1 MVIISVYMP
10 CKGLKDNR
18 DEFADCLAQLREICR
33 NYADTHMIIL
43 GGDFNEDL
51 NAQRES
57 ERKTGLKNF
66 IRESELKTIETG
78 RTFVNADGVEISTID
93 YIFCSKQL
101 IQKVVSIIRL
111 ENVATNVSDHLPLQ
125 CTIQVNLSRAIQKP
139 ASISKL
145 QRVRW
150 GGINQEEY
158 ETRVTD
164 RLSSVEGGANSISCL
179 DNKIQKLNEVL
190 VKEAVD

>member
-18 DEFADCLAQLREICR
+18 DKFADCLAQLREICQK
-33 NYADTHMIIL
+33 YADTHMIIL

-57 ERKTGLKNF
+57 ERKTGLENF

-78 RTFVNADGVEISTID
+78 RTFVNADGVETSTID

-101 IQKVVSIIRL
+101 IQKVASIIRL
-111 ENVATNVSDHLPLQ
+111 EDVATSVSDHLPLQ
-125 CTIQVNLSRAIQKP
+125 CTIQVDLSRAIQKP
-139 ASISKL
+139 P
-145 QRVRW
+145 
-150 GGINQEEY
+150 
-158 ETRVTD
+158 
-164 RLSSVEGGANSISCL
+164 
-179 DNKIQKLNEVL
+179 
-190 VKEAVD
+190 